1 MVVTGTP
8 PSLTG
13 EERQKALERALLI
26 RRERAA
32 IKERLNSGELSVR
45 DVLDMEGEA
54 AERMPTRHLISS
66 LPGYGN
72 AKADK
77 VMREIGIASNR
88 RLKGLGKKQ
97 RVALIERL
105 DKGGLKGS
113 GAENAE
119 SVTW

>member
-1 MVVTGTP
+1 MVMTGTP

-13 EERQKALERALLI
+13 EERKQALDKAMLI

-45 DVLDMEGEA
+45 DILAMEGEA
-54 AERMPTRHLISS
+54 AERMPTRHLIAS

-72 AKADK
+72 AKAEK

-88 RLKGLGKKQ
+88 RLKGLGKRQ
-97 RVALIERL
+97 RAALVERL
-105 DKGGLKGS
+105 DNK
-113 GAENAE
+113 A
-119 SVTW
+119 